1 VGLRL
6 RTATVVAVAV
16 CLLGSLVGTATVL
29 IALNISPRLGTRL
42 IRSVFEKDAADV
54 KRAMEAHAPGGIS
67 SSVDQPYRSGD
78 DHARLDVYF
87 PETVGPDERLPTVV
101 WTHGGA
107 WISGHKDDAAPYF
120 QLIAAEGYAVYAL
133 FGDGSAA
140 PGGVWA
146 AWAADWVWTFSIGL
160 LPFVF
165 LLFPNGRLPSRRW
178 RPVAFFAAALYVA
191 LPVGYALLPGSLGSF
206 PSIENP
212 MGYGGAEDE
221 ILPGVNQALVWIA
234 LVLTVLLSVVSLMLR
249 FRRAVGVERQ
259 QIKWV
264 AYTAVLLITYAL
276 VDLFFQDVITPV
288 APVLDAVFV
297 GSFYAAIAVAIL
309 KHRLYDID
317 VIINRTLVYGI
328 LTATLALVYFGS
340 VVLLQRAFV
349 LLTGETSQLTV
360 VASTLA
366 IAALFN
372 PLRWRVQAFVDR
384 RFYRRKYD
392 ARKTLEEFS
401 ARLRDETDLGALND
415 ELVEVVR
422 DTVQPAHVSLWLRTA
437 DRTRNPDSRGE
448 PEASG

>member
-1 VGLRL
+1 MAGR
-6 RTATVVAVAV
+6 
-16 CLLGSLVGTATVL
+16 
-29 IALNISPRLGTRL
+29 
-42 IRSVFEKDAADV
+42 
-54 KRAMEAHAPGGIS
+54 
-67 SSVDQPYRSGD
+67 SSVRV
-78 DHARLDVYF
+78 HARLAWFICTLSVALMASAVVFRFLARSAEAPLDLGTWQVAAGYAAAGLVVPALGALISSRR
-87 PETVGPDERLPTVV
+87 PENPIG
-101 WTHGGA
+101 
-107 WISGHKDDAAPYF
+107 WIFCAIGLATGLEY
-120 QLIAAEGYAVYAL
+120 AAEGYAVYAL

>member
-1 VGLRL
+1 MGLLFELGIIGEVYVAYGSEVDGFLPGRAWVG
-6 RTATVVAVAV
+6 
-16 CLLGSLVGTATVL
+16 
-29 IALNISPRLGTRL
+29 
-42 IRSVFEKDAADV
+42 
-54 KRAMEAHAPGGIS
+54 
-67 SSVDQPYRSGD
+67 
-78 DHARLDVYF
+78 
-87 PETVGPDERLPTVV
+87 
-101 WTHGGA
+101 
-107 WISGHKDDAAPYF
+107 WISQWSNNAFAPA
-120 QLIAAEGYAVYAL
+120 LIIL
-133 FGDGSAA
+133 S
-140 PGGVWA
+140 
-146 AWAADWVWTFSIGL
+146 
-160 LPFVF
+160 F
-165 LLFPNGRLPSRRW
+165 LLFPTGRLPSARW
-178 RPVAFFAAALYVA
+178 RPVVFLTVGVAVVHAVSAALTPGPLQDYGIENPVGIETAPELRMIAEVSVLILVLPLMLLSAASLFARLRRSSRIERQQMKWFAYAAALLATDLLASNA
-191 LPVGYALLPGSLGSF
+191 L
-206 PSIENP
+206 
-212 MGYGGAEDE
+212 
-221 ILPGVNQALVWIA
+221 
-234 LVLTVLLSVVSLMLR
+234 
-249 FRRAVGVERQ
+249 
-259 QIKWV
+259 
-264 AYTAVLLITYAL
+264 AVLLGGTGTEVADFVPFL
-276 VDLFFQDVITPV
+276 TFVITLSGIPV
-288 APVLDAVFV
+288 AM
-297 GSFYAAIAVAIL
+297 GVAIL